1 MTCDKKP
8 NFFEILNFL
17 KFQLKISLLKKKLSW
32 LAIIKRNNKFVHLI
46 NKKMKF
52 KDIRNHVLIKK
63 IKRKFKISKGINYH
77 FLIK

>member
-1 MTCDKKP
+1 MTCDIKP
-8 NFFEILNFL
+8 NFLEIVNFL

-32 LAIIKRNNKFVHLI
+32 LAIIKRNNRFVYLI

-63 IKRKFKISKGINYH
+63 LKENLKFQKVSIII
-77 FLIK
+77 F

>member
-1 MTCDKKP
+1 
-8 NFFEILNFL
+8 
-17 KFQLKISLLKKKLSW
+17 
-32 LAIIKRNNKFVHLI
+32 
-46 NKKMKF
+46 MKF